1 MDTENSSRSA
11 FIGHQIHERETQNI
25 ISYESHLYKSDGSSK
40 SDSQRLHFFVS
51 GLLSG
56 SAQLRNN
63 ADEPQGI
70 SRILPNICKF
80 PIPQLI

>member
-25 ISYESHLYKSDGSSK
+25 ISYESHLYKSDCSSK
-40 SDSQRLHFFVS
+40 SDSQRPHFFVS